1 VIEKKDI
8 LDDAKQSVSAFW
20 KGLSQNVKKGLD
32 DAAKTKDKVKFPF
45 SFGKA
50 SEEKKEEEVKDDTT
64 EENPFIKPE

>member
-1 VIEKKDI
+1 MIEEKKDI

-50 SEEKKEEEVKDDTT
+50 SEEKKE
-64 EENPFIKPE
+64 